1 LSVCIEKH
9 NLGLKSLPICSR
21 LLSRAGVDSL
31 YRTGGEREGS
41 TQRGREAMLHTTVKL
56 GLQRRI
62 VQLRLSAGRLPAQ
75 GLSAR
80 GYRPSAPGLALNS
93 RDHTFRVLGLKTFT
107 DEEIAE
113 SFRRLGEKD
122 GLADVSEGI
131 AKLSTLG
138 PSMTHSVSKLVV
150 GEHPGVMDLPTY
162 RKTVLALGE
171 KLDPRV
177 WNIGLSF
184 LFTGTSVGVIIP
196 CMPLLVAQ
204 LGIPPS
210 EFGLVISAFGLSKLL
225 GNIPSGYLVERYGRK
240 PIMVGGLAMCG
251 VGLGSIGLALLPGF
265 GTPWLVA
272 CRFVSGLGVS
282 AFVAGGFMF
291 ISDIATPLNRTRTL
305 APVMAG
311 FSGGAALGPAIGGAL
326 IGSIGIASTYATVGA
341 AFAGLAVM
349 NWMLLAETKDFG
361 DGRSGRGSPALNAT
375 ATTATTATTIITT
388 AAAATTTS
396 VLEDEVWA
404 AKEREREKGEESE
417 KGGVVEEGLQAG
429 LANSFGS
436 AFTSW
441 RSLLLSDPQ
450 IRSTVALN
458 G

>member
-1 LSVCIEKH
+1 
-9 NLGLKSLPICSR
+9 
-21 LLSRAGVDSL
+21 
-31 YRTGGEREGS
+31 
-41 TQRGREAMLHTTVKL
+41 MLHTTKL

-62 VQLRLSAGRLPAQ
+62 VQLHRLTAGHRLPAQ
-75 GLSAR
+75 GLSR

-122 GLADVSEGI
+122 GLADVSQGI
-131 AKLSTLG
+131 AKLSTLP
-138 PSMTHSVSKLVV
+138 PSTTHSVSKLVV
-150 GEHPGVMDLPTY
+150 GEHTPVMDLPTY

-196 CMPLLVAQ
+196 CMPLLVSQ

-291 ISDIATPLNRTRTL
+291 MSDIATPLNRTRTL

-311 FSGGAALGPAIGGAL
+311 FSGGAALGPAMGGAL
-326 IGSIGIASTYATVGA
+326 IGSVG
-341 AFAGLAVM
+341 
-349 NWMLLAETKDFG
+349 
-361 DGRSGRGSPALNAT
+361 
-375 ATTATTATTIITT
+375 
-388 AAAATTTS
+388 
-396 VLEDEVWA
+396 
-404 AKEREREKGEESE
+404 
-417 KGGVVEEGLQAG
+417 EGC
-429 LANSFGS
+429 
-436 AFTSW
+436 
-441 RSLLLSDPQ
+441 
-450 IRSTVALN
+450 VYV
-458 G
+458 